1 MADRKETEPMNRLT
15 VKLRESLIIRL
26 KTMALKEHQP
36 VQDVVEEL
44 IEAALKARRG
54 TGKGE

>member
-26 KTMALKEHQP
+26 KTMALKEHRP